1 MMMGLP
7 SQSSGGQLPNALHG
21 TTPAPRAAQA
31 CTSCRRQKRR
41 CDKRLPACSR
51 CASLQRTCDYA
62 AEAAGSGPTAEDFAA
77 LQTRLAEIEARLVGG
92 GSGDGSNPGAAR
104 GHAQGL
110 PTAGRRWSSTPE
122 DEDARLSA
130 ATNAN
135 GLGQGSNA
143 VTNRFPS
150 VLFLDIDTY
159 KFSGRL
165 PPRPAINIPVVSPGV
180 TITFSNSFVSSKV
193 FKTYKCVVQV
203 F

>member
-1 MMMGLP
+1 MTGFPPP
-7 SQSSGGQLPNALHG
+7 SPGGQLPNALRG
-21 TTPAPRAAQA
+21 TTSTPRAAQA

-62 AEAAGSGPTAEDFAA
+62 AEVTGGGPTAEDFAA

-92 GSGDGSNPGAAR
+92 GSGDGSNPSAAR
-104 GHAQGL
+104 GDAQGL
-110 PTAGRRWSSTPE
+110 PTAGRMWGSTPE
-122 DEDARLSA
+122 DDDARLSA
-130 ATNAN
+130 AMNAN
-135 GLGQGSNA
+135 GLGQGPNV

-150 VLFLDIDTY
+150 VLFLDIETY

-165 PPRPAINIPVVSPGV
+165 PPRPAINIPVVSRGV
-180 TITFSNSFVSSKV
+180 TITFNSSFVSSKV
-193 FKTYKCVVQV
+193 LETYKSTVQA